1 MDSLQGVFSPPR
13 SLTGTLSPPAFLT
26 GTLSP
31 PQTLTGQLTV
41 PTAVGVEI
49 YGGPYEVTPGEQAQR
64 VPVGDKVMREDIIV
78 EAIPQNYGRLSW
90 DGRTLTV
97 Y

>member
-41 PTAVGVEI
+41 PTVIGVEA
-49 YGGPYEVTPGEQAQR
+49 YDGPYEVTPGEQPQR
-64 VPVGDKVMREDIIV
+64 IPVEHKWMREDLIV
-78 EAIPQNYGRLSW
+78 GAIPSDYGRLSW
-90 DGRTLTV
+90 NGHTLTV